1 MFRVAGA
8 KGNGR
13 NFLFGPSLRSS
24 PQAYRNIQF
33 TAPRPSPLAPQP
45 SSTAPFPS
53 NPDPRPSTTSRTWL
67 PPPSPL
73 ALTVATRPS
82 HPRPALPAHCFSPLT
97 PRSSPLAPRPSLL
110 APRPSLL
117 KKRLLGRDDRNPSS
131 LWGKDQLPAEGAVVE
146 AGLDSICLYQIL
158 DNN

>member
-1 MFRVAGA
+1 MPSNLLRNLPSIARYQDLRMF
-8 KGNGR
+8 
-13 NFLFGPSLRSS
+13 LRSRGELHVS
-24 PQAYRNIQF
+24 SGRGKGQRAEFFVWSI
-33 TAPRPSPLAPQP
+33 PSI
-45 SSTAPFPS
+45 S
-53 NPDPRPSTTSRTWL
+53 
-67 PPPSPL
+67 
-73 ALTVATRPS
+73 
-82 HPRPALPAHCFSPLT
+82 AHCFSPLT